1 MHLQLSPADSISHWS
16 NKNHFYTLKII
27 GIASSTIWW
36 KTELSSGCEEL
47 VDKVAVITEL
57 SNNHSTSFTAGIIN
71 RLSFSACRRRD
82 GKSLWTPWHPKV
94 GLNTGFHLQKE
105 DCSVHTEHTYFWMC
119 ILTHHYQC
127 KAWVE
132 IGPFLWLAILQ
143 YKIRERI
150 LLLNRLQSKRREL
163 QKQLKCPGKQR
174 WPLTQLGTP
183 PSPPEFQTQW
193 F

>member
-71 RLSFSACRRRD
+71 RLSFSACRKARWKILMNTVASKGWSEHRI
-82 GKSLWTPWHPKV
+82 SLAERGLLCSHWTHLFLDVHSYPPLPV
-94 GLNTGFHLQKE
+94 QGLGWDRTFFVIGNITVQNKGE
-105 DCSVHTEHTYFWMC
+105 NSPTEQIT
-119 ILTHHYQC
+119 I
-127 KAWVE
+127 
-132 IGPFLWLAILQ
+132 
-143 YKIRERI
+143 
-150 LLLNRLQSKRREL
+150 
-163 QKQLKCPGKQR
+163 
-174 WPLTQLGTP
+174 
-183 PSPPEFQTQW
+183 
-193 F
+193 